1 IVGVV
6 GDVRQAGLDKVP
18 LAELHV
24 PYGRPWGDNGM
35 VLVLRTGG
43 GPEGLTPALRE
54 VVRRLDSDVPV
65 HRALTMEQVIEQS
78 LGMRRL
84 VLWLLGGFAVVALVL
99 SSAGLY
105 GVISYLVSQQT
116 REIGI
121 RMALGARSADV
132 LWLVMGHGAL
142 LAGAGIGLG
151 LAGALALARVL
162 ESQLYGVTAHD
173 PLTFGGVAALLGAV
187 ALLACWLP
195 ARRATRVDPLLAIRS
210 D

>member
-1 IVGVV
+1 VGVV

-43 GPEGLTPALRE
+43 DPEGLTPALRE